1 MNNSNESNRAAKASA
16 KQLFALYLASGR
28 TIDFRQMNLS
38 AKKASELLAKYNELN
53 GFSKKSKVEK
63 KNLDELLKNHFDANF
78 DKIIEMVRSVLRL
91 ENVITDGT
99 RNYYNVGF
107 CGICHIYCKSRA
119 KKVVSEFEEFE
130 KVFHRMIN
138 YRDGY
143 LTNKVRRELPTEKLN
158 EMRRLGCSFE
168 AVWSQDYNIN
178 STIYRIAT
186 DFVAKNITDK
196 VQMKAWVD

>member
-38 AKKASELLAKYNELN
+38 AKKASELLAKYNESN
-53 GFSKKSKVEK
+53 GFSKKQKAK
-63 KNLDELLKNHFDANF
+63 KENLDELLKNHFDANF

-91 ENVITDGT
+91 ESVVTDGT
-99 RNYYNVGF
+99 KKFYNVGF

-130 KVFHRMIN
+130 KVFYQMIH
-138 YRDGY
+138 Y
-143 LTNKVRRELPTEKLN
+143 RELQHYT
-158 EMRRLGCSFE
+158 
-168 AVWSQDYNIN
+168 YI
-178 STIYRIAT
+178 
-186 DFVAKNITDK
+186 
-196 VQMKAWVD
+196 